1 MLWLKKSVSA
11 FLISRPCRI
20 YHACKTMTALDTFP
34 FGLGFDLDFG
44 LGRKVVEKT
53 DKLSTR
59 ISNTLFDTL
68 MSDKSV
74 AHEVGRHFDTE
85 ICKINEQLES
95 IKKDYN
101 KIAVD
106 MERVV
111 SIVQNSYNE
120 KPNHPEKFFDF
131 VVFASNLALGFISIA
146 DRRVKNT
153 LKQIQKSEIN
163 RSSLSTTI
171 DHLADIE
178 KSIVKIGA
186 SYETII
192 ETAEIFKAL
201 QETPKKSSSHP
212 ELNALLG

>member
-1 MLWLKKSVSA
+1 
-11 FLISRPCRI
+11 
-20 YHACKTMTALDTFP
+20 MTALATFP
-34 FGLGFDLDFG
+34 FGLEFDWDFG

-59 ISNTLFDTL
+59 ISNTLFETL
-68 MSDKSV
+68 TSDKSV
-74 AHEVGRHFDTE
+74 AHEVDRHFDSE

-101 KIAVD
+101 KLAVD

-111 SIVQNSYNE
+111 SIVQNNYNE
-120 KPNHPEKFFDF
+120 NPDRPEKFFDL
-131 VVFASNLALGFISIA
+131 VVFVSNLALGFISIA

-163 RSSLSTTI
+163 RSSLFSTI
-171 DHLADIE
+171 EHLEDIE
-178 KSIVKIGA
+178 KSIAKIGA

-201 QETPKKSSSHP
+201 QEKPKKTSSHP

>member
-1 MLWLKKSVSA
+1 
-11 FLISRPCRI
+11 
-20 YHACKTMTALDTFP
+20 MTTLTTFP
-34 FGLGFDLDFG
+34 FGFEFDWDFG

-53 DKLSTR
+53 DELSNR
-59 ISNTLFDTL
+59 ISNTLIDIL

-74 AHEVGRHFDTE
+74 THEVGRHFDTE

-120 KPNHPEKFFDF
+120 KPNRPEKFFDF
-131 VVFASNLALGFISIA
+131 VIFASNFALDLISIA
-146 DRRVKNT
+146 DGRVKST
-153 LKQIQKSEIN
+153 LKQIQISEIN
-163 RSSLSTTI
+163 SFSLSLTI
-171 DHLADIE
+171 EHLEDIE

-186 SYETII
+186 SYEAII
-192 ETAEIFKAL
+192 ETTEIFKAL
-201 QETPKKSSSHP
+201 QEKPKKTSSHP